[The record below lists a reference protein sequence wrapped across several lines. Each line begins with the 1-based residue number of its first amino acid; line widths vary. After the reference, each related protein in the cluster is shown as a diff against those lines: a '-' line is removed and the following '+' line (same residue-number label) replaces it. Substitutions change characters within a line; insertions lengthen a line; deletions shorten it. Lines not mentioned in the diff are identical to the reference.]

1 MLMMIIWKWVDNDNC
16 DNDIINVENLIE
28 RYCRDKKQGRQSC
41 TSKPVKY
48 SNHRLRYL
56 IIISAIDI

>member
-1 MLMMIIWKWVDNDNC
+1 MLMMIIRKRVDGDNC
-16 DNDIINVENLIE
+16 DSDIINVENLIE

-56 IIISAIDI
+56 IIISEVNI

>member
-1 MLMMIIWKWVDNDNC
+1 MLMMIIRKGVDDDNC